1 MHVFL
6 AKCNMGI
13 LSIDSFKTSKI
24 TGIQQLVLLKIF
36 KICYLITLHII
47 LLIYIILF
55 SYKRCLI
62 GHPNYN
68 ITTPLLRR
76 NQLPLHKLV
85 MTVDDV
91 LHWKLKWSIFSKKLF
106 LVFEKISFRNIRE
119 CLIVPIK
126 NSVE

>member
-13 LSIDSFKTSKI
+13 LSVDSFKTSKI

-68 ITTPLLRR
+68 ITRPLLRR

-91 LHWKLKWSIFSKKLF
+91 LH
-106 LVFEKISFRNIRE
+106 
-119 CLIVPIK
+119 
-126 NSVE
+126 